1 MFGGSEMDIFRGKR
15 KGFGAVCALS
25 TAFFVLLIAV
35 LGPAFAVSI
44 SNGGVLQADAYRSTA
59 PETAPEY
66 RPPIFVAPVR
76 EEYSSEEY
84 LNAETKPKTVYAEPV
99 LKAVR
104 YMRITPEHLSMWADK
119 RENTVLK
126 ALSELPADQQRR
138 VACIAAYIRGCNGRL
153 SAETIWREACA
164 MYFYGRQYNIAP
176 ELVAAV
182 AKAESTFNCSSVS
195 RHGACGVMQVM
206 YSVHKGALAK
216 YAIVSSRDQIFDP
229 ERGVHAGVFVLKGY
243 VNACGSVQKG
253 LMRYLGGH
261 SNKYYMRVQNNV
273 TRMRQTGERLG
284 L

>member
-1 MFGGSEMDIFRGKR
+1 M
-15 KGFGAVCALS
+15 C
-25 TAFFVLLIAV
+25 AV
-35 LGPAFAVSI
+35 LTVLFCLSVAVFSPAFAVGGADENVI
-44 SNGGVLQADAYRSTA
+44 VVFAGGIQHNGAYRSTA

-66 RPPIFVAPVR
+66 RPPILVAPVR
-76 EEYSSEEY
+76 EENS
-84 LNAETKPKTVYAEPV
+84 NAEAKPKTVYAEPV

-126 ALSELPADQQRR
+126 VLAELPADQQRR
-138 VACIAAYIRGCNGRL
+138 IACIAAYIRGCNRRL
-153 SAETIWREACA
+153 SAETVWREACA
-164 MYFYGRQYNIAP
+164 MYFYGRQYNVAP

-206 YSVHKGALAK
+206 YSVHKGALARH
-216 YAIVSSRDQIFDP
+216 AIVSSRDQIFDP

-243 VNACGSVQKG
+243 VNACGSVKKG

-273 TRMRQTGERLG
+273 TRLRQTGERLG